1 VTRVARA
8 GQAASRAGAGEP
20 GQWELRWNGRT
31 ARVTT
36 PVPAEIWAA
45 VAASDPT
52 TLPFQ
57 TPAWRDCVSAS
68 SGWQDASRLYE
79 TAGGRQLVL
88 MMARRRVAP
97 GLAVAASWPAGWGSG
112 GVLARGGLRPEDADL
127 VCADLASGR
136 AVSVKVR
143 PGFAAAAAW
152 SQWAGEVFTIPRAVH
167 VAHFTGTFDEFWAGS
182 VAAKSRSNVRNAWR
196 HIERAGIVIT
206 NGNSP
211 ELVRGFYGVYL
222 RWIDW
227 RARQRKVPGFLARRQ
242 GQRAEPYRKF
252 AAVAGALGEGCRIWV
267 AWQERRPVAAT
278 ISLYAGDA
286 AVSWRAY
293 ADRSVPARL
302 RLADV
307 LLVEALRYAC
317 ESGCRYVELGESGG
331 RADLVEVKTRF
342 GGQEHRF
349 AEYCFERVPLTPGRL
364 ALQRLGHHAED
375 WITSR
380 RGTVGPRA
388 PQGPAQPG
396 GTR

>member
-1 VTRVARA
+1 M
-8 GQAASRAGAGEP
+8 
-20 GQWELRWNGRT
+20 
-31 ARVTT
+31 
-36 PVPAEIWAA
+36 
-45 VAASDPT
+45 
-52 TLPFQ
+52 PFQ
-57 TPAWRDCVSAS
+57 TPAWRDCVRAG

-112 GVLARGGLRPEDADL
+112 GVLAPGGLRPEDAAL
-127 VCADLASGR
+127 VGDDLASGR
-136 AVSVKVR
+136 AVSVSVR

-152 SQWAGEVFTIPRAVH
+152 SRWGGHAFTIPRAVH
-167 VAHFTGTFDEFWAGS
+167 VAHFTGSFDDFWAGC

-206 NGNSP
+206 DGNSP
-211 ELVRGFYGVYL
+211 EMVRGFYDVYL

-227 RARQRKVPGFLARRQ
+227 RARQRKVPEFLARRQ
-242 GQRAEPYRKF
+242 AHRAEPYRKF
-252 AAVAGALGEGCRIWV
+252 SAVAGALGEGCRIWV
-267 AWQERRPVAAT
+267 AWWEGRPVAT
-278 ISLYAGDA
+278 TMSLYAGDA

-307 LLVEALRYAC
+307 LLVEALRFAR

-349 AEYCFERVPLTPGRL
+349 AEYCFERVPLTPGRM
-364 ALQRLGHHAED
+364 AFQRFRRHAED
-375 WITSR
+375 WVTSR
-380 RGTVGPRA
+380 GGKVDPPV

-396 GTR
+396 GTG